1 MNRPITT
8 FDEVPPSIAAIH
20 IAGDH
25 GVTLFKTCTAEVFR
39 PVPKDENRSFQVF
52 ETRKD
57 SAVHVSLSSSLLVKQ
72 PGTRKSLSL
81 DRELSKSSFDD
92 KSQPINLSAVNS
104 LVKERSFRR
113 RGNRSW
119 PRAKTAPRSV
129 GRSINPPARR
139 CQRLMSTNRR
149 TMWSYFAA
157 QRKRDSCEPYAVLEP
172 QSCDVLEA

>member
-1 MNRPITT
+1 MNRLITT

-39 PVPKDENRSFQVF
+39 PVPKNENRGFQVF

-72 PGTRKSLSL
+72 PGTRRPLSL
-81 DRELSKSSFDD
+81 YRELSKTSPDG
-92 KSQPINLSAVNS
+92 KPQPINLSAVD
-104 LVKERSFRR
+104 LLIKERSFRR
-113 RGNRSW
+113 HGSRSW

-129 GRSINPPARR
+129 GRSINPPDRC
-139 CQRLMSTNRR
+139 CQRLMSTIVASRAAILRR
-149 TMWSYFAA
+149 KPKGLASYLSHNVATF
-157 QRKRDSCEPYAVLEP
+157 
-172 QSCDVLEA
+172 